1 MTTIDLSFIRK
12 NPLQLLIGFLL
23 FYCLIAQP
31 LFDMDL
37 LKSLLLFALLC
48 FLYKKYGNNALDRFK
63 KQSSL
68 FGKRRR
74 R

>member
-1 MTTIDLSFIRK
+1 MTTIDLSFMRT
-12 NPLQLLIGFLL
+12 NPLQLLVGFVL
-23 FYCLIAQP
+23 FYFLIAQP

-37 LKSLLLFALLC
+37 IKSILLFALIF
-48 FLYKKYGNNALDRFK
+48 FLYKKYGNNALDRFRK
-63 KQSSL
+63 SNSL